1 MITNFLYS
9 GDQQISSTAQYI
21 LIQDGAAPR
30 GSILANRK
38 ASVIGIRNWMKETKV
53 HKFARIRKR
62 RAKNED
68 TRRIRIILWLFLF
81 FRFSAAFRIGGE
93 WGFLSFWNLIVG
105 YIFM

>member
-1 MITNFLYS
+1 
-9 GDQQISSTAQYI
+9 
-21 LIQDGAAPR
+21 
-30 GSILANRK
+30 
-38 ASVIGIRNWMKETKV
+38 MKETKV

-93 WGFLSFWNLIVG
+93 WGFLSFRNLIVG